1 MDAAAKRPAECD
13 HEAVPTLREGASQV
27 PERPVAAAEGMSPEG
42 GSRSGRPPLHAGGET
57 PETGTPLTRSL
68 SPSSDGGA
76 SAGGGHSERAGKAKS
91 QPVSDAAGAAAC
103 HSVKDDSSRNFNAL
117 NLEGGAMTAVYSDK
131 AAAPDEEAAT
141 TEGSDAATAGAAV
154 VPPSEEAAKIEG
166 SSDFEQADATVAPT
180 GTRRSNSRG
189 SGAKGSRAKVQPQPQ
204 AARAAPEKSQQQA
217 VSRDFSGGGE
227 KKSSGGTGGGEQRA
241 KTASAQVPTMGAF
254 GIPGGNSMNHS
265 VSDRRVV
272 EVLAAAEQTHRR
284 LLRTAKLVPEL
295 LLDPSE
301 PSLAN
306 SAELYGSLALDMNE
320 PGAKQNWKQDWA
332 SYYVNA
338 QSDVDFV
345 VDVRPGVSP
354 IAVAQ
359 RLLKKGPWQT
369 VAQVQVH
376 KFASTQFTLLGR
388 FSEDDDCSG
397 EEKEVYLDLTC
408 IEHPMQFKRFKKRQ
422 EAFRKVF
429 LDVRSRIEAHY
440 GPPGVLAFDA
450 YIHLLKAFAAK
461 VPSNALTGFQATCIG
476 LFTLQIGHFRLKH
489 TLSIALSFFEG
500 FLRFCF
506 QFYMDTQCHDPM
518 GGTHLFGY
526 RHLAIDLSS
535 GRLLPRQSTSWRSEL
550 YFMGVEA
557 RELNT
562 RPDEWMNVTHSL
574 DPVRVS
580 AEAFALLNRAF
591 ASSDGSC
598 APGGS

>member
-1 MDAAAKRPAECD
+1 
-13 HEAVPTLREGASQV
+13 
-27 PERPVAAAEGMSPEG
+27 MS
-42 GSRSGRPPLHAGGET
+42 
-57 PETGTPLTRSL
+57 
-68 SPSSDGGA
+68 
-76 SAGGGHSERAGKAKS
+76 
-91 QPVSDAAGAAAC
+91 
-103 HSVKDDSSRNFNAL
+103 
-117 NLEGGAMTAVYSDK
+117 
-131 AAAPDEEAAT
+131 
-141 TEGSDAATAGAAV
+141 
-154 VPPSEEAAKIEG
+154 
-166 SSDFEQADATVAPT
+166 
-180 GTRRSNSRG
+180 
-189 SGAKGSRAKVQPQPQ
+189 
-204 AARAAPEKSQQQA
+204 
-217 VSRDFSGGGE
+217 
-227 KKSSGGTGGGEQRA
+227 
-241 KTASAQVPTMGAF
+241 
-254 GIPGGNSMNHS
+254 HS

-272 EVLAAAEQTHRR
+272 EVLAAPEQTHRR

-320 PGAKQNWKQDWA
+320 PGSKQNWKQDWA

-345 VDVRPGVSP
+345 VDVRQGVSP
-354 IAVAQ
+354 VAVAQ
-359 RLLKKGPWQT
+359 RLLKKGWQT

-376 KFASTQFTLLGR
+376 KFASTQFTMLGK
-388 FSEDDDCSG
+388 FSEDEDGSG
-397 EEKEVYLDLTC
+397 EDKEVYLDLTC
-408 IEHPMQFKRFKKRQ
+408 IEHPVQFKRFKKRQ

-450 YIHLLKAFAAK
+450 YIHLLKAFGTK

-506 QFYMDTQCHDPM
+506 QFYMDSQSHDPL
-518 GGTHLFGY
+518 GGILLFGY

-562 RPDEWMNVTHSL
+562 PPSDWMNVTHSL
-574 DPVRVS
+574 DPACVS

-591 ASSDGSC
+591 ANSDGIGGVI
-598 APGGS
+598 PGADGS